1 MVCKMHVPR
10 LTPALHEGG
19 GWGGGGVKL
28 AKKKTKRKTQ
38 RKRNRKT
45 KREKEEDDIIH
56 FHLLF
61 CRSVKSKKAKKN
73 GGMHFAHC
81 STSLC
86 NHMHAIAHACAITQ
100 QYAWAHADT
109 ADPATMWG
117 TLPQF
122 TLPSLLV
129 RQRDTSRCRRS
140 RPTASSRLTIWSC
153 SSISTSDSHLLLLSY

>member
-10 LTPALHEGG
+10 LTPALHEGC

-61 CRSVKSKKAKKN
+61 CRSVKSEKAKKN

-86 NHMHAIAHACAITQ
+86 SYI
-100 QYAWAHADT
+100 HADT